1 MLCFK
6 HDAQPTNVPTNELA
20 LRPGSRWSWA
30 SVCMIVYDGQG
41 ITPACVGKL
50 DPTFEVHLPK
60 KIRRFLLEALT
71 LRQPIDGISGLT
83 KNMPRD

>member
-1 MLCFK
+1 
-6 HDAQPTNVPTNELA
+6 
-20 LRPGSRWSWA
+20 
-30 SVCMIVYDGQG
+30 MIVHDDQG

-50 DPTFEVHLPK
+50 DPTFEVHLPE

-71 LRQPIDGISGLT
+71 LRQQFDGISGLT